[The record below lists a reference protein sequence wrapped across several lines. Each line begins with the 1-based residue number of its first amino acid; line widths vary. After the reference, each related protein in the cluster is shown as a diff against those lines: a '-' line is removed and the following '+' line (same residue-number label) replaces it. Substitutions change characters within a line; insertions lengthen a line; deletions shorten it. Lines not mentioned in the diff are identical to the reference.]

1 MNEKTARVIGLS
13 IVALIIILWASYVLA
28 STVVL
33 PPADS
38 FIDQADVVARGKVAS
53 ITSYN
58 TDNGL
63 RTLIEI
69 DVNEPIKGVIG
80 NRIQVREIGGK
91 VGNDI
96 LWISGSPE
104 YKVGEKVTVLLK
116 RQPDGSLRTH
126 LLDNGRIPV
135 QPAGTANALF
145 GRPLSFKEVVD
156 IKIDARKKELKSV
169 PQPLALGLMVQ
180 PAPLSGPAE
189 SLTEFRFM
197 TDPPS
202 RWLNNPVAVYGDPVG
217 DVKYGPVES
226 QRSVKDAT
234 ESWSSAGNVTFQYT
248 GDTPAVGYTC
258 VPDKLLVQFRD
269 VKNDIE
275 DPNQCSGVLAIG
287 GFCGGAIINGKYKI
301 TGGAVVFNNGWEGCS
316 FWNPDNITEVMTHE
330 FGHAIGLSHSAES
343 GQPTTQYT
351 QDATMFW
358 MAHFDGRRNG
368 IKEYDRGAIAAL
380 YGAATTPV
388 PTASPS
394 PTAVPTATPIPTPSF
409 TPMPTATPTPI
420 PSPTTTA
427 TSPFYEVSSLLM
439 SVNNGAASIKL
450 VVDSEPVEKAKP
462 QLILYSNDTK
472 KAVLLSSVSNVQF
485 VKNQLTFRAST
496 VPTGFITKNTSVAVI
511 TGSRIAL
518 VDLICSR
525 KPNTNIYNC
534 Q

>member
-33 PPADS
+33 PPADI

-53 ITSYN
+53 ITSFK
-58 TDNGL
+58 TDDGL
-63 RTLIEI
+63 RTLIDI
-69 DVNEPIKGVIG
+69 DVDEQIKGVTGKRLQI
-80 NRIQVREIGGK
+80 REIGGK
-91 VGNDI
+91 VGNEI

-104 YKVGEKVTVLLK
+104 YKVGDKVTVLLK

-145 GRPLSFKEVVD
+145 GRQLTYKEVVD
-156 IKIDARKKELKSV
+156 IKIDARKNELKSA

-202 RWLNNPVAVYGDPVG
+202 RWLNNPVAVYGDPAG

-351 QDATMFW
+351 QDATMYFS
-358 MAHFDGRRNG
+358 AHFDGRRNG
-368 IKEYDRGAIAAL
+368 LKDYDRGAVAAL
-380 YGAATTPV
+380 YGPNQGIPTPTRTPQ
-388 PTASPS
+388 PTPS
-394 PTAVPTATPIPTPSF
+394 PTLVP
-409 TPMPTATPTPI
+409 TPMPTSTPTPI

-462 QLILYSNDTK
+462 QLILYSNDSK

-485 VKNQLTFRAST
+485 VKNQLTFSAST

>member
-33 PPADS
+33 PPADI

-53 ITSYN
+53 ITSFK
-58 TDNGL
+58 TDDGL
-63 RTLIEI
+63 RTLIDI
-69 DVNEPIKGVIG
+69 DVDEQIKGVTGKRLQI
-80 NRIQVREIGGK
+80 REIGGK
-91 VGNDI
+91 VGNEI

-104 YKVGEKVTVLLK
+104 YKVGDKVTVLLK

-145 GRPLSFKEVVD
+145 GRQLTYKEVVD
-156 IKIDARKKELKSV
+156 IKIDARKKELKSA

-202 RWLNNPVAVYGDPVG
+202 RWLNNPVAVYGDPAG

-351 QDATMFW
+351 QDATMYYS
-358 MAHFDGRRNG
+358 AHFDGRRNG
-368 IKEYDRGAIAAL
+368 LKDYDRGAVAAL
-380 YGAATTPV
+380 YGPNQGIPTPTRTPE
-388 PTASPS
+388 PTPS
-394 PTAVPTATPIPTPSF
+394 PTFIPTPKPTS
-409 TPMPTATPTPI
+409 TPVSTQTPTN
-420 PSPTTTA
+420 

-439 SVNNGAASIKL
+439 GVNYTSASVKL
-450 VVDSEPVEKAKP
+450 IIDSEQIDKTKP

-472 KAVLLSSVSNVQF
+472 KVILLTIVSNVQA
-485 VKNQLTFRAST
+485 VKNQLTFRASP
-496 VPTGFITKNTSVAVI
+496 VPSKFITTNMSVAVI
-511 TGSRIAL
+511 TGKRLAL
-518 VDLICSR
+518 VDLTCIPKSD
-525 KPNTNIYNC
+525 NIYAC
-534 Q
+534 K